1 MSPVIVTTLLLTVTL
16 LTISCF
22 MLSAW
27 VARRKHLRK
36 LAEQRKGELSTT
48 TGRMM
53 VVVPLIDG
61 SVVGIENQ
69 APIELTNTLPNVV
82 PSAHLSSGWY
92 NRQRSIVSVGLLSML
107 VLGLLIQTGVAGDV
121 VHKLTQGINLNSLN
135 TVQVSAQDLSTAFQP
150 PPDTASSRIVRVNS
164 AARDQY
170 ATEYEYQV
178 WSWSSCSGISL
189 EEVINAYGHHYI
201 ASDILQVEQNM
212 GIWNTYDGLTAGEP
226 GMARAAAYFG
236 FKADPNPPRTLPDL
250 INVANSGTPV
260 IIGMPGHI
268 MVVKGGNAD
277 YVYLLD
283 SSMANR
289 TTLTHEQFL
298 NIWNKFSVLI
308 TPM

>member
-1 MSPVIVTTLLLTVTL
+1 MSPVIVTTLLGTVTL
-16 LTISCF
+16 LIVSCF

-27 VARRKHLRK
+27 RARRKHMRV
-36 LAEQRKGELSTT
+36 LAKQQKDELSTT

-53 VVVPLIDG
+53 VVMQLTDG

-69 APIELTNTLPNVV
+69 APLELTNKLPAVV
-82 PSAHLSSGWY
+82 PSAHLSSSWY
-92 NRQRSIVSVGLLSML
+92 NRQRSMVSLGLLTML
-107 VLGLLIQTGVAGDV
+107 VLGLLIQTGIAGGV
-121 VHKLTQGINLNSLN
+121 VHKLTQGITLNSAPLA
-135 TVQVSAQDLSTAFQP
+135 AQNLAAAFQP

-164 AARDQY
+164 ALRNQY
-170 ATEYEYQV
+170 ATEAEYQV

-201 ASDILQVEQNM
+201 ASDILQVELNM

-236 FKADPNPPRTLPDL
+236 FKADPNPPRTLTDL
-250 INVANSGTPV
+250 INVTNSGTPV
-260 IIGMPGHI
+260 IIGMTGHI
-268 MVVKGGNAD
+268 MVVKGGDAN

-289 TTLTHEQFL
+289 TILTHEQFM

-308 TPM
+308 TPI

>member
-16 LTISCF
+16 LIISSF
-22 MLSAW
+22 LFSAW
-27 VARRKHLRK
+27 RARRKHLRV
-36 LAEQRKGELSTT
+36 LAKQRKNELTTT

-53 VVVPLIDG
+53 VVVQLMDG
-61 SVVGIENQ
+61 SVAGIENQ
-69 APIELTNTLPNVV
+69 APVELTHTLPAVV
-82 PSAHLSSGWY
+82 PSAHLPASWY
-92 NRQRSIVSVGLLSML
+92 NRQRSLVSLGLLTML
-107 VLGLLIQTGVAGDV
+107 LLGLLIQTGVAGGV
-121 VHKLTQGINLNSLN
+121 IHKLTQGITLNSPQLA
-135 TVQVSAQDLSTAFQP
+135 AQSLATAFQP

-164 AARDQY
+164 ADRNQY

-189 EEVINAYGHHYI
+189 EEVFNSYGRHYI
-201 ASDILQVEQNM
+201 ASDVLQVELNM
-212 GIWNTYDGLTAGEP
+212 GIWNTYQGLTAGEP

-236 FKADPNPPRTLPDL
+236 FKADPNPPRTLSDL

-268 MVVKGGNAD
+268 MVVKGGDAND
-277 YVYLLD
+277 VYLVD

-289 TTLTHEQFL
+289 TILTHQQFMD
-298 NIWNKFSVLI
+298 IWDKFSVLL